1 MEKYNS
7 VKMQDLVKVEDTG
20 SEMMLIFK
28 NGTRIK
34 IIIKDNKLEAA
45 VLEN

>member
-1 MEKYNS
+1 
-7 VKMQDLVKVEDTG
+7 MQDLVKVEDTG

-28 NGTRIK
+28 NGIRIK
-34 IIIKDNKLEAA
+34 IIIKDDKLEAA